1 MAIAKNESFQ
11 MSLFSFRDGFRFF
24 VYHYYLLFFHQ

>member
-11 MSLFSFRDGFRFF
+11 MSLFSFRDRFQF
-24 VYHYYLLFFHQ
+24 FFYHYYLLFCHQ

>member
-11 MSLFSFRDGFRFF
+11 MILFSFRDRFQFF
-24 VYHYYLLFFHQ
+24 VYHYYLLFRHQ